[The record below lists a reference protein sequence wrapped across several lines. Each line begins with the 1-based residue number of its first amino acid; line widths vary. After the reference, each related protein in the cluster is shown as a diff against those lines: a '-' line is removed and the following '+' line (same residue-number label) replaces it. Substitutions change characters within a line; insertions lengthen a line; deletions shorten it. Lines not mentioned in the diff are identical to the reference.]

1 MRDQLAGA
9 QRGFSLVEL
18 LVSVAL
24 VAVVMIG
31 FLSLFDTSAK
41 ISKAQSARAD
51 VQENL
56 RYVLAQVVRL
66 SRMPGAGGVPAVVP
80 ASSPRRMA
88 AIDVLDNVGTGGV
101 TPPTFGTRT
110 PLTGTDVLTLRGA
123 FDGMVV
129 DLNTTGAAYTYD
141 VGSSTGSVTVPPLSF
156 AGESQADVVT
166 RIADALAEKHW
177 LPVMFTQ
184 AGVDSDALDGG
195 RSRMV
200 ARYAMAILDNHT
212 TGSQIFGF
220 HAQHGSSDEQ
230 TAFLDLNVGGEAAY
244 PTAWGAADMLRMV
257 VIDQATFYVADDD
270 DGIPTLYQF
279 DPGTGTNLPMSS
291 DIVDLQVALGC
302 DRNRDGLFTE
312 NDVAG
317 GDEWLFNVAGET
329 LADTGPGGTVPMVG
343 YLSDLRITVTGRIP
357 VPDRAYAQK
366 PFPNED
372 GTNGWLTGSYREVAG
387 NRYRYVFLSELVR
400 CRSLGPVLAPV
411 GGVT

>member
-1 MRDQLAGA
+1 MRDQYPGA

-24 VAVVMIG
+24 LAVVMIG
-31 FLSLFDTSAK
+31 FLSLFDTSAR

-51 VQENL
+51 VQENI
-56 RYVLAQVVRL
+56 RYVLAQIVRL
-66 SRMPGAGGVPAVVP
+66 SRMPGAGGVPALVP

-110 PLTGTDVLTLRGA
+110 PITGTDVLTLRGA
-123 FDGMVV
+123 FDGLVL
-129 DLNTTGAAYTYD
+129 DLNTAGAAYAFD
-141 VGSSTGSVTVPPLSF
+141 DGSNTGSVTVPPLSF
-156 AGESQADVVT
+156 AGDSQAEVVT
-166 RIADALAEKHW
+166 QIADALAQKHW

-184 AGVDSDALDGG
+184 GGVDNDPLDEG

-220 HAQHGSSDEQ
+220 HAKQWSNDEEE
-230 TAFLDLNVGGEAAY
+230 AFLDLNVGGKTAY
-244 PTAWGAADMLRMV
+244 PTAWGAADMLRMS
-257 VIDQATFYVADDD
+257 VIDEVTFYVAADD

-279 DPGTGTNLPMSS
+279 DPTTGTNLPVAS

-312 NDVAG
+312 NGVAG
-317 GDEWLFNVAGET
+317 GDEWLFNVAGES
-329 LADTGPGGTVPMVG
+329 LADNGPGGTIPMIG
-343 YLSDLRITVTGRIP
+343 YLSDLRVTLTGRIP
-357 VPDRAYAQK
+357 VPDRSYVQQA
-366 PFPNED
+366 PPNED
-372 GTNGWLTGSYREVAG
+372 GLNEWLTGSYRGAG
-387 NRYRYVFLSELVR
+387 GAQYRYVSLQELVR

-411 GGVT
+411 GGVL